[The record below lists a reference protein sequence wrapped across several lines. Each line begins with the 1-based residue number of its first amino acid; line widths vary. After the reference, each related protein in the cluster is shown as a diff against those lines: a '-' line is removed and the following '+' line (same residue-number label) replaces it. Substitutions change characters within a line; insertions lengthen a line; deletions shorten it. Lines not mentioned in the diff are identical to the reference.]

1 MKTIL
6 TQLQNL
12 LNLQDCKVNV
22 KLHYQADARPM
33 FVFLSLFSH
42 WLSERSCNG
51 SVVVMEKKTK
61 KM

>member
-1 MKTIL
+1 MIL
-6 TQLQNL
+6 TQLQNP

-51 SVVVMEKKTK
+51 LIVVMAKRKR
-61 KM
+61 